1 MRQGKICKVTIYSGF
16 MKMEMPIK
24 SSTTGKEL
32 LAAALAKLHL
42 PKYDI
47 FVLVD
52 KQRRPLKM
60 NVAVRKQV
68 TRNDPTLK
76 MITLY
81 HSAELDEPLM
91 LNDAFVAIQYVE
103 AIENLI
109 CGKIILSYENL
120 IQLIAIAIHQ
130 NFLAPRGSEWRNI
143 PSIHWLRKRFRVSR
157 KKWMSDINEK
167 LREHSFNNN
176 IQAMKCFLIHAKN
189 ASTFSN
195 QLLFTSNNY
204 ALIGMNRKGIH
215 FYIDNNCEAYINW
228 SQLISVKQ
236 NKRKVTV
243 KYVEKQKLTA
253 KIMFRSRGDAKSFV
267 KFCKM
272 LQNVEHLDAT
282 LYSFNPMNDWLESSS
297 AESDLWSKCN
307 NLFKDVNSLNDE
319 KSFFNEKN
327 CGSDKKARTMKKT
340 HTDFEERQ
348 EENKTK
354 EHLRIIREIIYLQN
368 YLLRRIALLRASF
381 NRQKHFVSLN
391 TAYQTYKNQF
401 NEFKTNVMPHYTKKM
416 SKGGPFFIRRSLTA
430 MKPNCGTELF
440 YLKMNSTPSSR

>member
-1 MRQGKICKVTIYSGF
+1 MLQGKICEVTIYSGIT
-16 MKMEMPIK
+16 KIEMPIK

-32 LAAALAKLHL
+32 LAAALAKLQL

-68 TRNDPTLK
+68 ARNDPTLK

-81 HSAELDEPLM
+81 HSTELDETLM
-91 LNDAFVAIQYVE
+91 VNDAFVAIQYVE

-130 NFLAPRGSEWRNI
+130 SFLAPSGSKWRNI
-143 PSIHWLRKRFRVSR
+143 PRIHWLRKRFRVSR

-167 LREHSFNNN
+167 FHEHSFNDN
-176 IQAMKCFLIHAKN
+176 IQAMKCFLAHVKN

-195 QLLFTSNNY
+195 QLLFIASNY

-215 FYIDNNCEAYINW
+215 FYIENNYEAYINW
-228 SQLISVKQ
+228 SQLISLKQ

-243 KYVEKQKLTA
+243 KYVEKQNLTVR
-253 KIMFRSRGDAKSFV
+253 IMFKSRGDAKSFV
-267 KFCKM
+267 KFCKII
-272 LQNVEHLDAT
+272 QKVEHVDAAFYT
-282 LYSFNPMNDWLESSS
+282 FNPINDQLESYT
-297 AESDLWSKCN
+297 ESELSSKCN
-307 NLFKDVNSLNDE
+307 NLFKDVNPLND
-319 KSFFNEKN
+319 KNSFFNEN
-327 CGSDKKARTMKKT
+327 SCGSNKKARTMKKT

-348 EENKTK
+348 EANKTK
-354 EHLRIIREIIYLQN
+354 EHLRIMREVIYLQD

-401 NEFKTNVMPHYTKKM
+401 NGFKTNVMPHYTKKM
-416 SKGGPFFIRRSLTA
+416 SKSKCERKKNMEEKLKA
-430 MKPNCGTELF
+430 MEENMIPDID
-440 YLKMNSTPSSR
+440 

>member
-1 MRQGKICKVTIYSGF
+1 MLQGKICEVTIYSGIT
-16 MKMEMPIK
+16 KIEMPIK

-32 LAAALAKLHL
+32 LAAALAKLQL

-68 TRNDPTLK
+68 ARNDPTLK

-81 HSAELDEPLM
+81 HSTELDETLM
-91 LNDAFVAIQYVE
+91 VNDAFVAIQYVE

-120 IQLIAIAIHQ
+120 IHLIAIAIHQ
-130 NFLAPRGSEWRNI
+130 SFLAPSGSKWRNI
-143 PSIHWLRKRFRVSR
+143 PRIHWLRKRFRVSR

-167 LREHSFNNN
+167 FHEHSFNDN
-176 IQAMKCFLIHAKN
+176 IQAMKCFLAHVKN

-195 QLLFTSNNY
+195 QLLFIASNY

-215 FYIDNNCEAYINW
+215 FYIENNYEAYINW
-228 SQLISVKQ
+228 SQLISLKQ

-243 KYVEKQKLTA
+243 KYVEKQNLTVR
-253 KIMFRSRGDAKSFV
+253 IMFQSRGDAKSFV
-267 KFCKM
+267 KFCKII
-272 LQNVEHLDAT
+272 QKVEHVDAAFYT
-282 LYSFNPMNDWLESSS
+282 FNPINDQLESSS
-297 AESDLWSKCN
+297 AESELSSKCN
-307 NLFKDVNSLNDE
+307 NLFKDVNPLNDK
-319 KSFFNEKN
+319 KSFFNEN
-327 CGSDKKARTMKKT
+327 SCGSNKKARTMKKT

-348 EENKTK
+348 EANKTK
-354 EHLRIIREIIYLQN
+354 EHLRIMREVIYLQD

-401 NEFKTNVMPHYTKKM
+401 NGFKTNVMPHYTKKM
-416 SKGGPFFIRRSLTA
+416 SKSKCECKKNMEEKLKA
-430 MKPNCGTELF
+430 MEENMIPEID
-440 YLKMNSTPSSR
+440 

>member
-1 MRQGKICKVTIYSGF
+1 MGQGKICEVTIYSGIS
-16 MKMEMPIK
+16 KIEMPIK
-24 SSTTGKEL
+24 SSTTGKKL

-81 HSAELDEPLM
+81 HSTELDEPLM

-109 CGKIILSYENL
+109 CGKIIISYKNL

-130 NFLAPRGSEWRNI
+130 NFLAPKGSKWCNI
-143 PSIHWLRKRFRVSR
+143 SRIHWLRKRFRVSR
-157 KKWMSDINEK
+157 KKWMSDIYEK
-167 LREHSFNNN
+167 IREHSFNNN

-204 ALIGMNRKGIH
+204 PLIGMNRKGIH
-215 FYIDNNCEAYINW
+215 FYIENNFEAYINW

-236 NKRKVTV
+236 KKRKVTV
-243 KYVEKQKLTA
+243 KYVEKQKLTV
-253 KIMFRSRGDAKSFV
+253 KIMFKSRGDAKSFV
-267 KFCKM
+267 KFCKII
-272 LQNVEHLDAT
+272 QKVEHLDAT
-282 LYSFNPMNDWLESSS
+282 FYSFNPMNDWLESSS
-297 AESDLWSKCN
+297 AESELSSKC
-307 NLFKDVNSLNDE
+307 
-319 KSFFNEKN
+319 
-327 CGSDKKARTMKKT
+327 
-340 HTDFEERQ
+340 
-348 EENKTK
+348 
-354 EHLRIIREIIYLQN
+354 
-368 YLLRRIALLRASF
+368 
-381 NRQKHFVSLN
+381 
-391 TAYQTYKNQF
+391 
-401 NEFKTNVMPHYTKKM
+401 
-416 SKGGPFFIRRSLTA
+416 GPFFIRRSLTA
-430 MKPNCGTELF
+430 VKLNCETELF
-440 YLKMNSTPSSR
+440 FLKMNSTSSSR

>member
-1 MRQGKICKVTIYSGF
+1 
-16 MKMEMPIK
+16 MPIK

-76 MITLY
+76 IITLY
-81 HSAELDEPLM
+81 HSTELDEPLM

-109 CGKIILSYENL
+109 CGKIIISYENL

-130 NFLAPRGSEWRNI
+130 NFLAPRGSKRWKISR
-143 PSIHWLRKRFRVSR
+143 IHWLRKRFRVSR
-157 KKWMSDINEK
+157 KKWMSDIYEK
-167 LREHSFNNN
+167 IREHSFNNS

-215 FYIDNNCEAYINW
+215 FYIENNGEAYINW

-243 KYVEKQKLTA
+243 KYIEKQKL
-253 KIMFRSRGDAKSFV
+253 KVRIMFKNRDDAKSFV
-267 KFCKM
+267 KFCKII
-272 LQNVEHLDAT
+272 QKVEHLDAT
-282 LYSFNPMNDWLESSS
+282 FYSFNPMNDLLETSS
-297 AESDLWSKCN
+297 AERCK
-307 NLFKDVNSLNDE
+307 
-319 KSFFNEKN
+319 
-327 CGSDKKARTMKKT
+327 
-340 HTDFEERQ
+340 
-348 EENKTK
+348 
-354 EHLRIIREIIYLQN
+354 
-368 YLLRRIALLRASF
+368 
-381 NRQKHFVSLN
+381 
-391 TAYQTYKNQF
+391 
-401 NEFKTNVMPHYTKKM
+401 PH
-416 SKGGPFFIRRSLTA
+416 
-430 MKPNCGTELF
+430 EW
-440 YLKMNSTPSSR
+440 

>member
-1 MRQGKICKVTIYSGF
+1 MRQGKICEVTIYSGIT
-16 MKMEMPIK
+16 KMEMPIK

-76 MITLY
+76 IITLY
-81 HSAELDEPLM
+81 HSTELDEPLM

-109 CGKIILSYENL
+109 RGKIIISYENL

-130 NFLAPRGSEWRNI
+130 NFLAPRGSKRWKISR
-143 PSIHWLRKRFRVSR
+143 IHWLRKRFRVSR
-157 KKWMSDINEK
+157 KKWMSDIYEK
-167 LREHSFNNN
+167 IREHSFNNS

-215 FYIDNNCEAYINW
+215 FYIENNCEAYINW

-236 NKRKVTV
+236 KKRKVTV
-243 KYVEKQKLTA
+243 KYIEKQKLTV
-253 KIMFRSRGDAKSFV
+253 KIMFKSRDDAKSFV
-267 KFCKM
+267 KFCKII
-272 LQNVEHLDAT
+272 QKVEHLDAT
-282 LYSFNPMNDWLESSS
+282 FYSYNPMNDLLESSS
-297 AESDLWSKCN
+297 AESELSSKCN
-307 NLFKDVNSLNDE
+307 NLFKDVNRLNGK
-319 KSFFNEKN
+319 KSFFNGKN
-327 CGSDKKARTMKKT
+327 CGSNKKARTMKKT

-348 EENKTK
+348 EANKTK
-354 EHLRIIREIIYLQN
+354 EHLRIIREVIYLQD
-368 YLLRRIALLRASF
+368 YLLRRIAILRGPF

-391 TAYQTYKNQF
+391 RAYQTYKNQF
-401 NEFKTNVMPHYTKKM
+401 NEFKTKVMPHYTKKM
-416 SKGGPFFIRRSLTA
+416 SKGKYECKKEYGGEIGSNGRKRDS
-430 MKPNCGTELF
+430 
-440 YLKMNSTPSSR
+440 